1 MYSYIHSALDTIRDY
16 AKPSTTSNFRETGKL
31 TPDEFVLAGDFL
43 TSKFTSWS
51 WSAAAT
57 SAQRVSHLPENKQ
70 YLVTRGVECK
80 RRLNDDKFAGRE
92 GLDDLV
98 KEGETFDPTGDD
110 DDGWLRTGGDL
121 NKPESCPGDIRTVDD
136 DGHVEQDSGD
146 YEEDVPDIEDEDDDP
161 EAIIRDPKAQDGQ
174 TDTRRYYTIYITYST
189 YYMTPRLYLSGY
201 SSSNEPL
208 PPLAMMEDI
217 VGDYKD
223 KTVTLEDFNFV
234 SPPIKTAS
242 IHPCRHASVMKILL
256 DRADAALKLRIQK
269 MKNGQ
274 EVSSQGMEGL
284 VDQTSGLRLDEDK
297 KKSEE
302 KKNDEWEVLTDEG
315 KDDEVAIRIDQYLVV
330 FLKFMAS
337 VTPGINHDNTMAL

>member
-1 MYSYIHSALDTIRDY
+1 MKMMILKPSSAIPKLKMARPSKLHLLLTLSQAPLTSAL
-16 AKPSTTSNFRETGKL
+16 S
-31 TPDEFVLAGDFL
+31 
-43 TSKFTSWS
+43 
-51 WSAAAT
+51 
-57 SAQRVSHLPENKQ
+57 
-70 YLVTRGVECK
+70 
-80 RRLNDDKFAGRE
+80 
-92 GLDDLV
+92 
-98 KEGETFDPTGDD
+98 
-110 DDGWLRTGGDL
+110 
-121 NKPESCPGDIRTVDD
+121 
-136 DGHVEQDSGD
+136 
-146 YEEDVPDIEDEDDDP
+146 
-161 EAIIRDPKAQDGQ
+161 
-174 TDTRRYYTIYITYST
+174 TRRYYTIYITYST

-284 VDQTSGLRLDEDK
+284 VDQTGGLRLDDER

-337 VTPGINHDNTMAL
+337 VTPGINHDNTMAM

>member
-1 MYSYIHSALDTIRDY
+1 MKTMTL
-16 AKPSTTSNFRETGKL
+16 KPSFATPRLKMVRPSKFYLLLKL
-31 TPDEFVLAGDFL
+31 HQALL
-43 TSKFTSWS
+43 TS
-51 WSAAAT
+51 
-57 SAQRVSHLPENKQ
+57 
-70 YLVTRGVECK
+70 YL
-80 RRLNDDKFAGRE
+80 
-92 GLDDLV
+92 
-98 KEGETFDPTGDD
+98 
-110 DDGWLRTGGDL
+110 
-121 NKPESCPGDIRTVDD
+121 S
-136 DGHVEQDSGD
+136 
-146 YEEDVPDIEDEDDDP
+146 
-161 EAIIRDPKAQDGQ
+161 
-174 TDTRRYYTIYITYST
+174 TRRYYTIYITYST

-201 SSSNEPL
+201 SSTNEPL

-284 VDQTSGLRLDEDK
+284 VDQTSGLRIDDER

-337 VTPGINHDNTMAL
+337 VTPGINHDNTMAM

>member
-1 MYSYIHSALDTIRDY
+1 MIL
-16 AKPSTTSNFRETGKL
+16 KPSSATPRLKMARLSKL
-31 TPDEFVLAGDFL
+31 YLPL
-43 TSKFTSWS
+43 TLYQASLISQLS
-51 WSAAAT
+51 
-57 SAQRVSHLPENKQ
+57 
-70 YLVTRGVECK
+70 
-80 RRLNDDKFAGRE
+80 
-92 GLDDLV
+92 
-98 KEGETFDPTGDD
+98 
-110 DDGWLRTGGDL
+110 
-121 NKPESCPGDIRTVDD
+121 
-136 DGHVEQDSGD
+136 
-146 YEEDVPDIEDEDDDP
+146 
-161 EAIIRDPKAQDGQ
+161 
-174 TDTRRYYTIYITYST
+174 TRRYYTIYITYST

-284 VDQTSGLRLDEDK
+284 VDQTSGLRLDDER

-337 VTPGINHDNTMAL
+337 VTPGINHDNTMAM

>member
-1 MYSYIHSALDTIRDY
+1 MIP
-16 AKPSTTSNFRETGKL
+16 KPSSATPRLKMARLSKL
-31 TPDEFVLAGDFL
+31 YLPL
-43 TSKFTSWS
+43 TLYQASLISQLS
-51 WSAAAT
+51 
-57 SAQRVSHLPENKQ
+57 
-70 YLVTRGVECK
+70 
-80 RRLNDDKFAGRE
+80 
-92 GLDDLV
+92 
-98 KEGETFDPTGDD
+98 
-110 DDGWLRTGGDL
+110 
-121 NKPESCPGDIRTVDD
+121 
-136 DGHVEQDSGD
+136 
-146 YEEDVPDIEDEDDDP
+146 
-161 EAIIRDPKAQDGQ
+161 
-174 TDTRRYYTIYITYST
+174 TRRYYTIYITYST

-284 VDQTSGLRLDEDK
+284 VDQTSGLRLDDER

-337 VTPGINHDNTMAL
+337 VTPGINHDNTMAM

>member
-1 MYSYIHSALDTIRDY
+1 MTL
-16 AKPSTTSNFRETGKL
+16 KPSSATPRLKTAKL
-31 TPDEFVLAGDFL
+31 SEPTFTLTLHQAIANLL
-43 TSKFTSWS
+43 TSS
-51 WSAAAT
+51 
-57 SAQRVSHLPENKQ
+57 
-70 YLVTRGVECK
+70 
-80 RRLNDDKFAGRE
+80 
-92 GLDDLV
+92 
-98 KEGETFDPTGDD
+98 
-110 DDGWLRTGGDL
+110 
-121 NKPESCPGDIRTVDD
+121 
-136 DGHVEQDSGD
+136 
-146 YEEDVPDIEDEDDDP
+146 
-161 EAIIRDPKAQDGQ
+161 
-174 TDTRRYYTIYITYST
+174 TRRYYTIYITYST

>member
-1 MYSYIHSALDTIRDY
+1 MTL
-16 AKPSTTSNFRETGKL
+16 KPSSA
-31 TPDEFVLAGDFL
+31 TPRLKTVKPSEPTFTLAVHQAIANLL
-43 TSKFTSWS
+43 TSS
-51 WSAAAT
+51 
-57 SAQRVSHLPENKQ
+57 
-70 YLVTRGVECK
+70 
-80 RRLNDDKFAGRE
+80 
-92 GLDDLV
+92 
-98 KEGETFDPTGDD
+98 
-110 DDGWLRTGGDL
+110 
-121 NKPESCPGDIRTVDD
+121 
-136 DGHVEQDSGD
+136 
-146 YEEDVPDIEDEDDDP
+146 
-161 EAIIRDPKAQDGQ
+161 
-174 TDTRRYYTIYITYST
+174 TRRYYTIYITYST

>member
-1 MYSYIHSALDTIRDY
+1 M
-16 AKPSTTSNFRETGKL
+16 
-31 TPDEFVLAGDFL
+31 
-43 TSKFTSWS
+43 
-51 WSAAAT
+51 
-57 SAQRVSHLPENKQ
+57 
-70 YLVTRGVECK
+70 
-80 RRLNDDKFAGRE
+80 
-92 GLDDLV
+92 
-98 KEGETFDPTGDD
+98 
-110 DDGWLRTGGDL
+110 
-121 NKPESCPGDIRTVDD
+121 
-136 DGHVEQDSGD
+136 
-146 YEEDVPDIEDEDDDP
+146 
-161 EAIIRDPKAQDGQ
+161 
-174 TDTRRYYTIYITYST
+174 
-189 YYMTPRLYLSGY
+189 
-201 SSSNEPL
+201 
-208 PPLAMMEDI
+208 AMMEDI

-297 KKSEE
+297 KKTEE

-337 VTPGINHDNTMAL
+337 VTPGINHDNTMAM

>member
-1 MYSYIHSALDTIRDY
+1 MIL
-16 AKPSTTSNFRETGKL
+16 KPSSAIPKL
-31 TPDEFVLAGDFL
+31 KMARPSKLVLVL
-43 TSKFTSWS
+43 TLHQASLISRPS
-51 WSAAAT
+51 
-57 SAQRVSHLPENKQ
+57 
-70 YLVTRGVECK
+70 
-80 RRLNDDKFAGRE
+80 
-92 GLDDLV
+92 
-98 KEGETFDPTGDD
+98 
-110 DDGWLRTGGDL
+110 
-121 NKPESCPGDIRTVDD
+121 
-136 DGHVEQDSGD
+136 
-146 YEEDVPDIEDEDDDP
+146 
-161 EAIIRDPKAQDGQ
+161 
-174 TDTRRYYTIYITYST
+174 TRRYYTIYITYST

-284 VDQTSGLRLDEDK
+284 VDQTSGLRLDEER
-297 KKSEE
+297 KKSDD

-337 VTPGINHDNTMAL
+337 VTPGINHDNTMAM

>member
-1 MYSYIHSALDTIRDY
+1 MIL
-16 AKPSTTSNFRETGKL
+16 KPSSAIPRLKMARLSKL
-31 TPDEFVLAGDFL
+31 YLPL
-43 TSKFTSWS
+43 TLYQASLISQLS
-51 WSAAAT
+51 
-57 SAQRVSHLPENKQ
+57 
-70 YLVTRGVECK
+70 
-80 RRLNDDKFAGRE
+80 
-92 GLDDLV
+92 
-98 KEGETFDPTGDD
+98 
-110 DDGWLRTGGDL
+110 
-121 NKPESCPGDIRTVDD
+121 
-136 DGHVEQDSGD
+136 
-146 YEEDVPDIEDEDDDP
+146 
-161 EAIIRDPKAQDGQ
+161 
-174 TDTRRYYTIYITYST
+174 TRRYYTIYITYST

-284 VDQTSGLRLDEDK
+284 VDQTSGLRLDDER

-337 VTPGINHDNTMAL
+337 VTPGINHDNTMAM

>member
-1 MYSYIHSALDTIRDY
+1 MIL
-16 AKPSTTSNFRETGKL
+16 KPSSVIPRLKMARPSKL
-31 TPDEFVLAGDFL
+31 YLLL
-43 TSKFTSWS
+43 TLHQASLISRPS
-51 WSAAAT
+51 
-57 SAQRVSHLPENKQ
+57 
-70 YLVTRGVECK
+70 
-80 RRLNDDKFAGRE
+80 
-92 GLDDLV
+92 
-98 KEGETFDPTGDD
+98 
-110 DDGWLRTGGDL
+110 
-121 NKPESCPGDIRTVDD
+121 
-136 DGHVEQDSGD
+136 
-146 YEEDVPDIEDEDDDP
+146 
-161 EAIIRDPKAQDGQ
+161 
-174 TDTRRYYTIYITYST
+174 TRRYYTIYITYST

-284 VDQTSGLRLDEDK
+284 VDQTSGLRLDDER
-297 KKSEE
+297 KKSDE

-337 VTPGINHDNTMAL
+337 VTPGINHDNTMAM

>member
-1 MYSYIHSALDTIRDY
+1 
-16 AKPSTTSNFRETGKL
+16 
-31 TPDEFVLAGDFL
+31 
-43 TSKFTSWS
+43 
-51 WSAAAT
+51 
-57 SAQRVSHLPENKQ
+57 
-70 YLVTRGVECK
+70 
-80 RRLNDDKFAGRE
+80 
-92 GLDDLV
+92 
-98 KEGETFDPTGDD
+98 
-110 DDGWLRTGGDL
+110 
-121 NKPESCPGDIRTVDD
+121 
-136 DGHVEQDSGD
+136 
-146 YEEDVPDIEDEDDDP
+146 
-161 EAIIRDPKAQDGQ
+161 
-174 TDTRRYYTIYITYST
+174 
-189 YYMTPRLYLSGY
+189 MTPRLYLSGY

-284 VDQTSGLRLDEDK
+284 VDQTGGLRLDDDK

-302 KKNDEWEVLTDEG
+302 RKNDEWEVLTDEG